1 MNLTINISRRNPKT
15 DLFIDGILIPY
26 IEDTFINLIDRRK
39 LIKYK
44 DYFKNN
50 NLGWITY
57 NNKTIIPSPYEILI
71 AGIKNLIV
79 YRYPDK
85 YVITINPNKILP
97 KTSAKLNDI
106 CKLINYGTLSISR
119 YPIFTEVFEIISKQV
134 PYLYETF
141 LEE

>member
-1 MNLTINISRRNPKT
+1 MNLTINISEKTEKT

-44 DYFKNN
+44 TYFKYND
-50 NLGWITY
+50 LGWITY

-79 YRYPDK
+79 YRQPDK

-106 CKLINYGTLSISR
+106 CKLINYGTLSVSR